1 MRVVKWGLNANKK
14 QEIRFF
20 LRLEN
25 ISLVCQVK
33 IRTDLRYLLIN
44 ERGFILSI
52 LSFYF

>member
-25 ISLVCQVK
+25 IPKVCQDVLFC
-33 IRTDLRYLLIN
+33 DV
-44 ERGFILSI
+44 EVFIDKWI
-52 LSFYF
+52 GIYIYTI